1 MQIMYAS
8 SLEVITTG
16 SWVQTRRETLLVDTD
31 TLLSLT
37 EEYIHTRSSTLHFYN
52 GWWEGLNNW
61 WEGLGRSWIV
71 TSSERSSLVYALWS
85 PVYNLLLFNYRCTGW
100 TAVRRW
106 YIKWRGGGWVGVT
119 SLQRIISE
127 HLDYIESWDQC
138 VPSPL
143 TMISDTWWWRR
154 SRGCVC
160 VYAWV
165 CACVHCGDV
174 HVQERGAPIPFSIT
188 CIPVLGAEE
197 VRGS

>member
-71 TSSERSSLVYALWS
+71 QKEQITLSNIYFVESSV
-85 PVYNLLLFNYRCTGW
+85 
-100 TAVRRW
+100 
-106 YIKWRGGGWVGVT
+106 
-119 SLQRIISE
+119 
-127 HLDYIESWDQC
+127 
-138 VPSPL
+138 
-143 TMISDTWWWRR
+143 
-154 SRGCVC
+154 
-160 VYAWV
+160 
-165 CACVHCGDV
+165 
-174 HVQERGAPIPFSIT
+174 
-188 CIPVLGAEE
+188 
-197 VRGS
+197 